1 MPHAN
6 ASVKQAAVIGALIA
20 LLAGCAQ
27 QPPAKPDVQGVVAP
41 TLGRPLAVAEASA
54 AALQTSQRLTWV
66 QHPGLRQSIAQALTH
81 NRDLRV
87 ALSNIERGRA
97 QYGIT
102 SAAQLPTVAAT
113 AQGSRSRTAADLSST
128 GQPVTSNQYAAQLA
142 VTSFELDLWGRVRNL
157 NEAAL
162 QQFLQSEVNQLN
174 VQITLV
180 ADVTNAWLNL
190 AANEARLTLARD
202 TLAGRE
208 KAYQITERMHQLG
221 GTSGL
226 VLAQNRVTVETARGD
241 VAAFTAQ
248 VAKDRNAL
256 NALVGSGLNA
266 DWLPT
271 ADTLR
276 SGPAAAPAALL
287 ALPAELPSTLLL
299 ARPDVRASE
308 FNLQALSA
316 NVAAARA
323 ALFPTISLSTSIGT
337 GSSELDKLFGSGNNT
352 WSFVPQVRWPI
363 FDGGSARAAV
373 DVAQANRDIAV
384 AQYEKAIQ
392 TAFREA
398 SDALAERAQWQ
409 ARLAAQQA
417 VVDANAQA
425 FQLSEARFTSGV
437 DNYLTVL
444 DAQRSL
450 YAAQQALIGLRQS
463 EQANRVALWKVLGGQ
478 LASPA
483 GQRHSV
489 R

>member
-1 MPHAN
+1 MHRSIDCLKPVVT
-6 ASVKQAAVIGALIA
+6 ASALIV

-41 TLGRPLAVAEASA
+41 VLGQALAVADASA
-54 AALQTSQRLTWV
+54 LALNTSQRLAWV
-66 QHPGLRQSIAQALTH
+66 QHPGLRQAIAQALTH

-87 ALSNIERGRA
+87 ALLNIERARA
-97 QYGIT
+97 QYGVT
-102 SAAQLPTVAAT
+102 SAAQLPTIAAA

-128 GQPVTSNQYAAQLA
+128 GQAATSSQYTAQLA
-142 VTSFELDLWGRVRNL
+142 ATSFELDLWGRVRNL

-162 QQFLQSEVNQLN
+162 GQFLQSEANQLN
-174 VQITLV
+174 VQIMLV

-202 TLAGRE
+202 TLVGRQ
-208 KAYQITERMHQLG
+208 KAYQLTERIHQLG

-226 VLAQNRVTVETARGD
+226 VLAQNRITVETARGD

-256 NALVGSGLNA
+256 DGLVGSGLSP

-276 SGPAAAPAALL
+276 GEAAAAPAALMV
-287 ALPAELPSTLLL
+287 LPAELPSSLLL

-308 FNLQALSA
+308 YNLQALSA

-323 ALFPTISLSTSIGT
+323 AMFPTITLSTSIGF
-337 GSSELDKLFGSGNNT
+337 GSRELGSLLGSGNNT
-352 WSFVPQVRWPI
+352 WSFVPQIRWPI

-384 AQYEKAIQ
+384 AQYEKSIQ
-392 TAFREA
+392 TAFREV

-409 ARLAAQQA
+409 ERLSAQQA
-417 VVDANAQA
+417 VVDANARA
-425 FQLSEARFTSGV
+425 FELSEARFTSGV

-478 LASPA
+478 LASPTEA
-483 GQRHSV
+483 PRSGG
-489 R
+489 

>member
-1 MPHAN
+1 MYRSMDCLKPLVT
-6 ASVKQAAVIGALIA
+6 ASALIV

-27 QPPAKPDVQGVVAP
+27 QPPAKPDVLGVVAP
-41 TLGRPLAVAEASA
+41 TLGQSLAVADASA
-54 AALQTSQRLTWV
+54 AALQTSQRLAWV

-81 NRDLRV
+81 NRDLRA
-87 ALSNIERGRA
+87 ALANIERARA

-102 SAAQLPTVAAT
+102 SAAQLPTVAAA
-113 AQGSRSRTAADLSST
+113 AQGSRSRTAADLTGT
-128 GQPVTSNQYAAQLA
+128 GQAATSSQYSAQLA
-142 VTSFELDLWGRVRNL
+142 ATSFELDLWGRVRNL

-162 QQFLQSEVNQLN
+162 QQFLQSEANQQN
-174 VQITLV
+174 VQIMLV

-190 AANEARLTLARD
+190 AANEARLALARD
-202 TLAGRE
+202 TLVGRQ
-208 KAYQITERMHQLG
+208 KAYQLTERIHQLG

-226 VLAQNRVTVETARGD
+226 VLAQNRITVETARGD

-256 NALVGSGLNA
+256 YALVGSGLNP

-271 ADTLR
+271 AETLR
-276 SGPAAAPAALL
+276 AQAAVPTALM
-287 ALPAELPSTLLL
+287 ALPAELPSSLLL
-299 ARPDVRASE
+299 DRPDVRASE
-308 FNLQALSA
+308 YNLQALSA

-323 ALFPTISLSTSIGT
+323 AMFPTITLSTSVGF
-337 GSSELDKLFGSGNNT
+337 GSRELGNLLGSGNNT
-352 WSFVPQVRWPI
+352 WSFVPQIRWPI

-384 AQYEKAIQ
+384 AQYEKSIQ

-409 ARLAAQQA
+409 ERLSAQQA
-417 VVDANAQA
+417 VVDANARA
-425 FQLSEARFTSGV
+425 FELSEARFTSGV

-450 YAAQQALIGLRQS
+450 YAAQQALIALRQS

-478 LASPA
+478 LASPTEA
-483 GQRHSV
+483 TRSGG
-489 R
+489 

>member
-1 MPHAN
+1 MFRAN
-6 ASVKQAAVIGALIA
+6 APFRRAVLVGAVVA
-20 LLAGCAQ
+20 LLSACAQ
-27 QPPAKPDVQGVVAP
+27 MPAAKPDVQGVVAP
-41 TLGRPLAVAEASA
+41 TLGQPLAVVEASP
-54 AALQTSQRLTWV
+54 AALQTTQRVAWV

-87 ALSNIERGRA
+87 ALANIERARA

-128 GQPVTSNQYAAQLA
+128 GQPVITTQYAAQLA

-162 QQFLQSEVNQLN
+162 QQFLQSEENQRN
-174 VQITLV
+174 VLITLV

-190 AANEARLTLARD
+190 AANQARLTLARD
-202 TLAGRE
+202 TLTSRE
-208 KAYQITERMHQLG
+208 KAYQLTERIQQLG

-226 VLAQNRVTVETARGD
+226 VLAQNRITVETARGD

-256 NALVGSGLNA
+256 EALVGSGLNA
-266 DWLPT
+266 EWLPT

-276 SGPAAAPAALL
+276 NDATAPAALL
-287 ALPAELPSTLLL
+287 VLPADLPSSLLL
-299 ARPDVRASE
+299 SRPDVRASE

-337 GSSELDKLFGSGNNT
+337 GSRELDGLFGSGNGT

-409 ARLAAQQA
+409 ERLAAQQA
-417 VVDANAQA
+417 VVDANTRA
-425 FQLSEARFTSGV
+425 FQLSDARFTAGV

-450 YAAQQALIGLRQS
+450 YAAQQALIALRQA
-463 EQANRVALWKVLGGQ
+463 EQANRVALWKVLGGN
-478 LASPA
+478 LAPDNGMSN
-483 GQRHSV
+483 QR
-489 R
+489 

>member
-1 MPHAN
+1 MPQAN
-6 ASVKQAAVIGALIA
+6 ASVKQAAAIVALIA

-27 QPPAKPDVQGVVAP
+27 LPPAKPDVQGVVAP
-41 TLGRPLAVAEASA
+41 VLGQPLAVADASPT
-54 AALQTSQRLTWV
+54 ALQTSRRLTWV

-87 ALSNIERGRA
+87 ALSNIERARA

-113 AQGSRSRTAADLSST
+113 AQGSRSRTAADLSSA
-128 GQPVTSNQYAAQLA
+128 GQPATSNQYTAQLA

-190 AANEARLTLARD
+190 AADEARLALARD

-208 KAYQITERMHQLG
+208 KAYQLTERIHQLG

-256 NALVGSGLNA
+256 DALVGSGLNTA
-266 DWLPT
+266 WLPT
-271 ADTLR
+271 AETLR
-276 SGPAAAPAALL
+276 SEPAAAPAALMV
-287 ALPAELPSTLLL
+287 LPAELPSTLLL

-308 FNLQALSA
+308 YNLQALSA

-337 GSSELDKLFGSGNNT
+337 GSRELDNLFGSGNGT
-352 WSFVPQVRWPI
+352 WSFVPQIRWPI
-363 FDGGSARAAV
+363 FDGGSGRAAV

-392 TAFREA
+392 TAFREV

-417 VVDANAQA
+417 VVDANARA
-425 FQLSEARFTSGV
+425 FELSEARFTSGV

-463 EQANRVALWKVLGGQ
+463 EQANRVALWKVLGGN
-478 LASPA
+478 LAAPIS
-483 GQRHSV
+483 Q
-489 R
+489 